1 MIKVKATVEIINDNL
16 RAKYDDYRGVVIAK
30 YPNDVLI
37 VKLKD
42 STLIKCM
49 EADIKVIA
57 EDKKIS
63 RQELSEAMA
72 HIVLT
77 SDFDDPMSKQM
88 FILTAELIH
97 NRLDT
102 LLFGADDD

>member
-49 EADIKVIA
+49 ETDIKVIA

-77 SDFDDPMSKQM
+77 SEFEDPMSKQM
-88 FILTAELIH
+88 FTLTAELIH
-97 NRLDT
+97 NQLDT
-102 LLFGADDD
+102 LLFGDDD